1 MFSLAWFTW
10 KDDAKTLIWLKLPF
24 MPIKN
29 VQKLPNVVSVG
40 TSCNRQAVHESLR
53 KYEILLRLSITYLIF
68 YLRLPCMNDHE
79 FVLAIVIGVPL
90 SNAKSTPT
98 SRWQSA
104 EHCGCIGQ
112 LPGVNVFKCIN
123 VKLGVAEKEHAGS
136 AKSSRGTQRLKNNAS
151 LVSTLASSS
160 HHFFSEIYSSLFP
173 LALPLP
179 VTPSPPSSPLLS
191 LATLHSCALSLFVSC
206 DSFLNF
212 SPSFPS
218 LYPRSAFHPPLPS
231 FPSCIHHCTYLP
243 FRHFFRP
250 WRT

>member
-1 MFSLAWFTW
+1 
-10 KDDAKTLIWLKLPF
+10 

-98 SRWQSA
+98 SLWQSA

-123 VKLGVAEKEHAGS
+123 VKLGVAEKEHAGP

-179 VTPSPPSSPLLS
+179 VTPSLPPPHLSSLSPLCTAAPSAYLSLVTLSLTSLPLFHLYTLVLPFTHHFPPSPPASIIVHIC
-191 LATLHSCALSLFVSC
+191 HSDISFVPDVHKVVKNS
-206 DSFLNF
+206 
-212 SPSFPS
+212 
-218 LYPRSAFHPPLPS
+218 
-231 FPSCIHHCTYLP
+231 
-243 FRHFFRP
+243 
-250 WRT
+250 